1 METATQRRNTD
12 GLRKGSLPTPISP
25 EQEATIRSMWAG
37 GSYRDE
43 IARAVGITV
52 STFIGARHRLNLPPR
67 KRGCRPGSRHST
79 WNPSPEE
86 IAAACAV
93 FQSRWS
99 PEEREAR
106 LGLRNPDTLEE
117 LPRRRG
123 LRVVSA
129 DSLPGILHE

>member
-12 GLRKGSLPTPISP
+12 GLRKGSLPTPITP
-25 EQEATIRSMWAG
+25 EQEATIRSLWASG
-37 GSYRDE
+37 AYRDE
-43 IARAVGITV
+43 IARAVGLSV
-52 STFIGARHRLNLPPR
+52 STFIGARHRLDLPPR
-67 KRGCRPGSRHST
+67 KRGCRKGSRPST

-86 IAAACAV
+86 IAAACAII
-93 FQSRWS
+93 QSRWS

-129 DSLPGILHE
+129 DSLPGILDE

>member
-1 METATQRRNTD
+1 
-12 GLRKGSLPTPISP
+12 
-25 EQEATIRSMWAG
+25 MWASG
-37 GSYRDE
+37 AYRDE
-43 IARAVGITV
+43 IARAVGLGVDAI
-52 STFIGARHRLNLPPR
+52 IGARLRLGLPSR
-67 KRGCRPGSRHST
+67 KRGPRKGCRPAERD
-79 WNPSPEE
+79 PSPEE

-129 DSLPGILHE
+129 DTLPGILDE

>member
-25 EQEATIRSMWAG
+25 EQEATIRSMWAAG
-37 GSYRDE
+37 AYRDE
-43 IARAVGITV
+43 IARAAGITIDV
-52 STFIGARHRLNLPPR
+52 FIGAQSRLGLPPR
-67 KRGCRPGSRHST
+67 KRGPRKGSQPASRD
-79 WNPSPEE
+79 PSPEE

-93 FQSRWS
+93 FQRGWS
-99 PEEREAR
+99 DEEREAR
-106 LGLRNPDTLEE
+106 LGLRNPDTLEK
-117 LPRRRG
+117 LPRSRG